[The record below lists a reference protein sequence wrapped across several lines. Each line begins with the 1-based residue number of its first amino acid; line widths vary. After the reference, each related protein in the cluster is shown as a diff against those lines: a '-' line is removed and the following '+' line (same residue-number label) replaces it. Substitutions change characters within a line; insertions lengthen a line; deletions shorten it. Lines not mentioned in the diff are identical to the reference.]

1 VTTALAPALAPWT
14 PFRVGGWP
22 RPGCRLRVA
31 RTGSDLADLGHWLGE
46 RHDQLLGIDCETNA
60 LDPYQPGFRLRL
72 VQLADL
78 DDAWVVPVWSAD
90 GYYSCGQVLS
100 RLIRDHPRWVAW
112 FAENELRFLT
122 RDPSMED
129 PIRLGER
136 EPHIMDG
143 QPLLAL
149 YDPRT
154 VTTHS
159 KKDRID
165 QRIPLPQGLKPTVTR
180 LLTPALEA
188 AEVSMFSRF
197 HELAPVEHRTSR
209 KMATWGFANIP
220 LDDPAYL
227 LYAAL
232 DPLCTTRL
240 AHLLTGELTRR
251 GQLGR
256 ARAAMTEQWVVDQA
270 TLAGMEVDAP
280 YARWLDARLA
290 DRQAEL
296 GAVLTLD
303 DVPPS
308 GQGPRVAAAFRALG
322 VSGRLTRESTESYDA
337 ARLTQI
343 RDQAQAWLSA
353 PEVAGPDWDDRRGY
367 VERVYRLASNVTE
380 ARKTTKYRGTWV
392 APMLWTCDNADGAM
406 HSSMRAIGTVT
417 TRMTCRKTPTSGP
430 MHSAPKRATT
440 LLRAAVR
447 ARRGRVLVTADYR
460 QAEPFVMAGLSGDEA
475 YLADL
480 RQGDIN
486 SVTAGLVYG
495 DDYDPAQGKTADTP
509 HYLMR
514 QAAKFA
520 ILAAFYGAAPP
531 KVATLLGRPEEEGA
545 RILSGW
551 RGRWPRLWAYADEQN
566 ARQWVALD
574 SGAVVPLWDRVWVD
588 ENGELRQRTWP
599 DGNPRAS
606 RLGLNA
612 STQGAQADLLKLS
625 THRLNHQGWA
635 WALRFF
641 MHDELVGEVPAPL
654 AESFRQVL
662 EAAMTV
668 TYRGVVIHCDA
679 EVVGRTWAAQPG
691 EFNPAELPPA
701 DDEEE

>member
-1 VTTALAPALAPWT
+1 VSTALDAAPTAWT
-14 PFRVGGWP
+14 PYQVGGWP

-31 RTGSDLADLGHWLGE
+31 RTNEDLADLGHWLGE

-72 VQLADL
+72 VQVADL
-78 DDAWVVPVWSAD
+78 DEAWVVPIWSAD
-90 GYYSCGQVLS
+90 GLYSCGAVVS
-100 RLIRDHPRWVAW
+100 HFIREHPRWVAW

-122 RDPSMED
+122 RDPSMRD
-129 PIRLGER
+129 PVRLGEV
-136 EPHIMDG
+136 EPHIADG

-149 YDPRT
+149 YEPRT

-180 LLTPALEA
+180 LLTPTLET
-188 AEVSMFSRF
+188 AEVAMYARF
-197 HELAPVEHRTSR
+197 HELAPVGHRTSK
-209 KMATWGFANIP
+209 KMVTWGFGNVPI
-220 LDDPAYL
+220 DDPAYL

-240 AHLLTGELTRR
+240 THLLSGELTRR
-251 GQLGR
+251 GQGGR
-256 ARAAMTEQWVVDQA
+256 ARAALTEQWVVDQA

-296 GAVLTLD
+296 GTVLTAD

-308 GQGPRVAAAFRALG
+308 GQGPRVSAAFRALG
-322 VSGRLTRESTESYDA
+322 VPGRLTREGTESYDA
-337 ARLTQI
+337 ERLAEI
-343 RDQAQAWLSA
+343 SDQAERALNDPTENTWRD
-353 PEVAGPDWDDRRGY
+353 V
-367 VERVYRLASNVTE
+367 VERAYRLASNVGE
-380 ARKTTKYRGTWV
+380 ARKATKYRGTWV
-392 APMLWTCDNADGAM
+392 APMVWTTEHADGAM
-406 HSSMRAIGTVT
+406 HPSMRAIGTVT

-460 QAEPFVMAGLSGDEA
+460 QAEPFVMAALSGDET

-480 RQGDIN
+480 EQGDIN
-486 SVTAGLVYG
+486 SVTAALVYG
-495 DDYDPAQGKTADTP
+495 DAYDPAQGKTADTA
-509 HYLMR
+509 HYTMR

-520 ILAAFYGAAPP
+520 ILAAFYGAAPR

-545 RILSGW
+545 RILGGW

-566 ARQWVALD
+566 ARRWVALD

-588 ENGELRQRTWP
+588 EAGEMRQRTWP
-599 DGNPRAS
+599 DGNVKNS

-612 STQGAQADLLKLS
+612 ATQGTQADLLKLS
-625 THRLNHQGWA
+625 VHRLNHQRWA

-641 MHDELVGEVPAPL
+641 MHDELVGEVPAPMG
-654 AESFRQVL
+654 EKFRSVL

-668 TYRGVVIHCDA
+668 TYRGVVIRCEA
-679 EVVGRTWAAQPG
+679 EIVGRTWAAQPG
-691 EFNPAELPPA
+691 EFDPAELPPT
-701 DDEEE
+701 DEEE